1 MIPVG
6 DSPRTRR
13 TPLVNYAIILANVAM
28 FIWMLT
34 LDTTFL
40 GTPRQQAQAVAAQ
53 ADSVCYTFLTAPTEI
68 DHFYC
73 RWSLQPREFFDA
85 VRGDAAPV
93 QNPQPRWE
101 ILLTIITS
109 MFLHGGWLH
118 IAGNMLFLWVFGDN
132 LEDQMG
138 HLGFLAFYLAAGAAA
153 ALAHVAA
160 APASVVPTVG
170 ASGAIAGV
178 MGGYILMFPRARVD
192 VAVIIIIFIRVFTMR
207 AWIVL
212 GLWFALQVFA
222 GVGTPVE
229 GGGVAYW
236 AHAGGFLAGLVL
248 AVPLWL
254 RRGGPA
260 FWDRTHGKPP
270 HPPVDYA
277 ASRIPVV
284 RRRR

>member
-13 TPLVNYAIILANVAM
+13 TPLVNYAIILANVAV

-53 ADSVCYTFLTAPTEI
+53 ADSVCYTFQTAPTEI

-93 QNPQPRWE
+93 PNPQPRWE

-132 LEDQMG
+132 IEDRLG
-138 HLGFLAFYLAAGAAA
+138 HLGYLLFYLAAGIAASLVQGWLDA
-153 ALAHVAA
+153 TSL
-160 APASVVPTVG
+160 VPVLG
-170 ASGAIAGV
+170 ASGAVAGV
-178 MGGYILMFPRARVD
+178 LGAYIVWFPKATVSVVIPFFVLIFIPHPRARGGRDRALVPPEPVRGVRHPRRCRRPD
-192 VAVIIIIFIRVFTMR
+192 QGVA
-207 AWIVL
+207 
-212 GLWFALQVFA
+212 WFA
-222 GVGTPVE
+222 
-229 GGGVAYW
+229 
-236 AHAGGFLAGLVL
+236 HIGGFLFGMLSVL
-248 AVPLWL
+248 LFL
-254 RRGGPA
+254 RRAGH
-260 FWDRTHGKPP
+260 RPP
-270 HPPVDYA
+270 RWRD
-277 ASRIPVV
+277 
-284 RRRR
+284 

>member
-132 LEDQMG
+132 VEDLLG
-138 HLGFLAFYLAAGAAA
+138 HRRYLLFYLAAGAFACLVQG
-153 ALAHVAA
+153 ALS
-160 APASVVPTVG
+160 PESVVPVLG
-170 ASGAIAGV
+170 ASGAVAGV
-178 MGGYILMFPRARVD
+178 LGAYLLWFPRATVRV
-192 VAVIIIIFIRVFTMR
+192 VIPFFILIFIPIPVP
-207 AWIVL
+207 AWLMI
-212 GLWFALQVFA
+212 GLWFAQNLLSGYA
-222 GVGTPVE
+222 TIASAASPAT
-229 GGGVAYW
+229 GVAW
-236 AHAGGFLAGLVL
+236 FAHIGGFLFGMLVAAG
-248 AVPLWL
+248 
-254 RRGGPA
+254 RRQRA
-260 FWDRTHGKPP
+260 R
-270 HPPVDYA
+270 
-277 ASRIPVV
+277 
-284 RRRR
+284 

>member
-13 TPLVNYAIILANVAM
+13 TPLVNYAIILANVAV

-93 QNPQPRWE
+93 PNPQPRWE
-101 ILLTIITS
+101 ILLTIITA

-118 IAGNMLFLWVFGDN
+118 IGFNAWALYA
-132 LEDQMG
+132 
-138 HLGFLAFYLAAGAAA
+138 LGPEAERIYKTGRFLALYFLAGLAGG
-153 ALAHVAA
+153 VASYFFSA
-160 APASVVPTVG
+160 APSVG
-170 ASGAIAGV
+170 ASGAIFGLIGGLAAFYYVSRELLGEMSRRQLGSLITVV
-178 MGGYILMFPRARVD
+178 MINLFIGFNSGGLIDNSAH
-192 VAVIIIIFIRVFTMR
+192 IG
-207 AWIVL
+207 
-212 GLWFALQVFA
+212 GL
-222 GVGTPVE
+222 VG
-229 GGGVAYW
+229 GA
-236 AHAGGFLAGLVL
+236 LAGWLLAPRL
-248 AVPLWL
+248 AVDERLYPPQVL
-254 RRGGPA
+254 RRSLALGWPGA
-260 FWDRTHGKPP
+260 LALLAVLVFLVMTLNPP
-270 HPPVDYA
+270 
-277 ASRIPVV
+277 IQ
-284 RRRR
+284 